1 MAFAS
6 TDGDNNNNFKLRPH
20 VQVSATQLL
29 NHCIF
34 TNSGQIYSATNVLQK
49 SSLLEFWFSRS
60 YNCGNFDHT
69 FGRVLGASLYIDDID
84 VKTAS
89 GPGVVVNYI
98 NVLDQDSAN
107 IAIGFLNIAN
117 EQAAT
122 FLAYMDALQKRLTAA
137 IANLTSCSQNQLIV
151 KGRFEDEDHAKETAT
166 LTKQQILSLAA
177 LQMLVNAQKSKTATL
192 SLI

>member
-6 TDGDNNNNFKLRPH
+6 TDGDNNKNFKPRLH
-20 VQVSATQLL
+20 ALVSATQLL

-49 SSLLEFWFSRS
+49 SSLLEFRFSRS

-98 NVLDQDSAN
+98 NVRDQDSAN
-107 IAIGFLNIAN
+107 IAIGFLNTAN

-137 IANLTSCSQNQLIV
+137 IANLTLCSQNQVIAE
-151 KGRFEDEDHAKETAT
+151 GRIEDADHAKETAT
-166 LTKQQILSLAA
+166 LTKQQILCLAA